1 MRKFTLFL
9 LPMGI
14 VFIHTNVLALHETTP
29 VVNAK
34 YTDYIKEAIEQSNYT
49 EKQMDKDNI
58 YIVEKTNLDTF
69 KSGEEIT
76 EFYIAIPLLGTDD
89 IAYSVF
95 RDKKY
100 HNEYRNSASMMYTE
114 NYMNTNIEKYIAEN
128 RLENI
133 TEVVS
138 TIFFGRTAMLTYR
151 VVANS
156 ETYFIPYY
164 CQSGYNFANDEACA
178 LEFGK
183 AYKAE
188 DFTERLEKEKNSYTE
203 YREAQK
209 KAEEE
214 RIKEEAEKEASKY
227 RPTVSLDENGDEV
240 IKVNGTN
247 LDEILKELKDN
258 IKTMGFSSTINMNVD
273 NDYQVKY
280 RWQQGCNTS
289 SVSNFAEG
297 LFDEFKTQITTG
309 KPDEAQNTSCCNFN
323 LKHDEGY
330 KSIKHQV
337 EINIWETGVK
347 IEINRDNVIEFK
359 IKSAEPIISYMNK
372 HSNNSFDGFSY
383 EKNDENTPHIRGPLE
398 NLTKTDVIE
407 FTFTLPQNENS
418 GISEEVASAGTTVT
432 GLFEKYKENQ
442 YKSTYIL
449 TLTGDIGTVSYYTQK
464 QSSISGDKERFSN
477 NIPVSFNDKY
487 RIENNNMVEYP
498 VGKSGQSYDFKM
510 IFENNDISKVYFENT
525 ECTDLKYTSLSSDK
539 KLSEEYT
546 EKNKEIVL
554 KDAEE
559 CADTLYELKL
569 FRGTDKGYELE
580 KSLTREESAT
590 ILVRLLGEEVSKDDF
605 DVYFKDVDK
614 NRWSFP
620 YVMYCYQNNIT
631 KGTGNYTFS
640 PDSEIDAEQFIAL
653 LMRLLGYT
661 GVNPETALDKSVE
674 YRLLPSSMVKKLQN
688 SDIFTRSEMVQIV
701 YSSLKTKMPD
711 EIIFSDYLFN
721 KGVLTQTEIGL
732 IN

>member
-1 MRKFTLFL
+1 
-9 LPMGI
+9 
-14 VFIHTNVLALHETTP
+14 
-29 VVNAK
+29 
-34 YTDYIKEAIEQSNYT
+34 
-49 EKQMDKDNI
+49 MDKDNI

-605 DVYFKDVDK
+605 DVYFDLNFLSFFFLFLQFSKTHFVLRTKQIK
-614 NRWSFP
+614 N
-620 YVMYCYQNNIT
+620 
-631 KGTGNYTFS
+631 
-640 PDSEIDAEQFIAL
+640 
-653 LMRLLGYT
+653 
-661 GVNPETALDKSVE
+661 
-674 YRLLPSSMVKKLQN
+674 
-688 SDIFTRSEMVQIV
+688 
-701 YSSLKTKMPD
+701 
-711 EIIFSDYLFN
+711 
-721 KGVLTQTEIGL
+721 
-732 IN
+732 